1 MEIEVDELPSENQS
15 FASKGKLHMTPT
27 ATRNGG
33 AFLIEETDP
42 RRVFS
47 PEEFTSEDLLIGKT
61 AEDFLKNEVMPHVE
75 RIESG
80 DHDLM
85 HSLMQKAGELGLLG
99 ADVPEVYGGLGLK
112 QTTAALIAE
121 KINPQQSFAL
131 THEAHTVIGT
141 FPLMY
146 FGNHDQKLRYLPK
159 LASGEWIGSFAL
171 SEANSGSDALAMQ
184 TKATLSPDG
193 KFYILNGVKMW
204 ITNTAFATL
213 FTVFAKVDDRVTV
226 FLVER
231 EYPGVSFG
239 KEEHKLG
246 MHGTS
251 TRRVILE
258 NVPVPVE
265 NALEVGKG
273 HYAAFCALNLGRFK
287 LEAGAVGGLKYIL
300 RVCTEYA
307 KQRKT
312 FGRPIAGYG
321 LIQHKLAEMCARTFA
336 LESMIYRL
344 AGDLDSVFDAVVP
357 TADDAPSQYH
367 RAAEELAI
375 ECNIVK
381 VLGSETYSAM
391 TDEAIQ
397 IHGGYGYT
405 EEFPVARAW
414 RDQRLLRIGEGA
426 NEIVR
431 LAIVSQLLRRDKA
444 GRIALRDAG
453 LRATQTLSRM
463 EAPEPPLYDDPLDAI
478 SAAAR
483 DTKQLAQFLL
493 YQATERL
500 GEELLE
506 IQEIPAAIADVIC
519 CAYAL
524 ESVSLRCR
532 KLQARNHPRFETALL
547 AAQVAA
553 LDYTGEALN
562 AARYA
567 LDCLPSIDDVV
578 DWRDEPFT
586 GISGLLDRLGR
597 NDANPMQLR
606 RDLAARILERNGYPL

>member
-1 MEIEVDELPSENQS
+1 
-15 FASKGKLHMTPT
+15 MTET
-27 ATRNGG
+27 LTRTGG
-33 AFLIEETDP
+33 AFLLAASNP
-42 RRVFS
+42 RQIFS
-47 PEEFTSEDLLIGKT
+47 PEEFTPEDLLIGKT
-61 AEDFLKNEVMPHVE
+61 AEDFLRNEVMPHVE
-75 RIESG
+75 RLEQG

-85 HSLMQKAGELGLLG
+85 HKLMQQAGELGLLG
-99 ADVPEVYGGLGLK
+99 ADVPEVYGGLGLP
-112 QTTAALIAE
+112 QTVGALIAE
-121 KINPQQSFAL
+121 KLNPQQSFAL

-141 FPLMY
+141 FPLLY
-146 FGNHDQKLRYLPK
+146 FGNHDQKSRYLPK
-159 LASGEWIGSFAL
+159 LASGEWIASFAL

-184 TKATLSPDG
+184 TKAALPADG
-193 KFYILNGVKMW
+193 THYVLNGVKMW
-204 ITNTAFATL
+204 ITNTAFAQ
-213 FTVFAKVDDRVTV
+213 FFSVFAKVEDKVTV

-231 EYPGVSFG
+231 DTPGVSFG

-258 NVPVPVE
+258 NVRVPVE

-300 RVCTEYA
+300 SVCTSYA

-312 FGRPIAGYG
+312 FGRPIAEYG
-321 LIQHKLAEMCARTFA
+321 LIQHKLAEMGARTFA

-344 AGDLDSVFDAVVP
+344 AGDLDAVFAPVVP
-357 TADDAPSQYH
+357 DADDAPAQYH
-367 RAAEELAI
+367 RAAEEMAI

-391 TDEAIQ
+391 ADEAIQ

-431 LAIVSQLLRRDKA
+431 LAIVNQLLRRDKT
-444 GRIALRDAG
+444 GRLALHDAG
-453 LRATQTLSRM
+453 LRATQTLS
-463 EAPEPPLYDDPLDAI
+463 AAILPELPLYDDPLDALD
-478 SAAAR
+478 AAAQ
-483 DTKQLAQFLL
+483 DTKQLALFLL
-493 YQATERL
+493 FQATERL
-500 GEELLE
+500 GEELME
-506 IQEIPAAIADVIC
+506 MQEIPAAIADVVC
-519 CAYAL
+519 SAYAL
-524 ESVSLRCR
+524 ESVALRCR
-532 KLQARNHPRFETALL
+532 KLQSRNHPRYETALL

-567 LDCLPSIDDVV
+567 LDCLPAIDDVV

-597 NDANPMQLR
+597 TDLNPMHLR
-606 RDLAARILERNGYPL
+606 RELAARVLEREGYPV